1 MTELVTWFQGRPKWL
16 QAAARL
22 LLANSRLSEDDI
34 VNLKSQCLLEAAG
47 KNTEEVA
54 PFPVDSFIAESDTPL
69 RLCSIGNLNGIN
81 ALAPRKPLNL
91 GPDNL
96 VVIYGG
102 NGSGKSSY
110 VRLLKHVC
118 GARNLG
124 KLHPNVYSV
133 DETPQTAV
141 ITYRVGEKRLRA
153 PGISTMASMQISAI

>member
-1 MTELVTWFQGRPKWL
+1 
-16 QAAARL
+16 
-22 LLANSRLSEDDI
+22 
-34 VNLKSQCLLEAAG
+34 LLEAAG